1 MTAGGDENRRPPA
14 SPDTPQVVLRA
25 AASLARRTS
34 AHDKTEAVLLADS
47 AVIHDPDF
55 SAEPDGRLRSRQLRV
70 GRLPAAGVGL
80 KPPLAQATVMDHAEA
95 QAAAVLRRRGSP
107 EEAVL
112 VLNHTP
118 CDDPIRPLVCEK
130 ILATILP
137 EGTRLTVFLTD
148 GDRTWLHKLYIGTG
162 EGIRR

>member
-1 MTAGGDENRRPPA
+1 MG
-14 SPDTPQVVLRA
+14 
-25 AASLARRTS
+25 
-34 AHDKTEAVLLADS
+34 
-47 AVIHDPDF
+47 DPDF
-55 SAEPDGRLRSRQLRV
+55 SAEPDGRLRSRQIRV

-80 KPPLAQATVMDHAEA
+80 KPPLAQAIVMDHAEA
-95 QAAAVLRRRGSP
+95 QAAAELRRPGSP
-107 EEAVL
+107 SEVTL

-137 EGTRLTVFLTD
+137 QGTRLTVFLTD
-148 GDRTWLHKLYIGTG
+148 GDRTWLHKLYVGTG